1 MGDINIV
8 EGTFEVDGVT
18 LHTKSW
24 LPSGPPKAK
33 LVAVHG
39 FSDHIDRYYDL
50 FPSLA
55 RRGVAVLGFDQRGWG
70 KSVRRP
76 SDRGRTGPT
85 ATVLAD
91 LAAFI
96 RQKALLTSSSS
107 SSSSSSSPSSSD
119 PNSSSGGNDDVPV
132 FVLGHSMGGGQ
143 VLALASTPAYDD
155 VAARVRGWILEAP
168 FLGFAPAVQPRRI
181 TVVSGR
187 LAARVAPNLP
197 LARPVPPEHLCRD
210 PAVQASLAAD
220 PLLHYTGTL
229 EGLAGMIDRAEGL
242 ASGRLRLRPRVRAV
256 FLAHGTGDM
265 VTSYERVREWWE
277 DQGSKVEDGKF
288 KSYEGWAHQLH
299 ADPGK
304 EEFYQD
310 VGDWILERAGGGG
323 SDEGGR
329 PEAKL

>member
-8 EGTFEVDGVT
+8 EGTFEVNGVS

-55 RRGVAVLGFDQRGWG
+55 RRGIAVLGFDQRGWG

-96 RQKALLTSSSS
+96 REKALKSSSS
-107 SSSSSSSPSSSD
+107 D
-119 PNSSSGGNDDVPV
+119 DDVPV
-132 FVLGHSMGGGQ
+132 FVLGHSMGGGE
-143 VLALASTPAYDD
+143 VLALASTPAFDD
-155 VAARVRGWILEAP
+155 IVAKVRGWILEAP
-168 FLGFAPAVQPRRI
+168 FLGFAPAVQPHRLTI
-181 TVVSGR
+181 VSGR
-187 LAARVAPNLP
+187 LAARVVPNFTLV
-197 LARPVPPEHLCRD
+197 RPVPPEHLCRD
-210 PAVQASLAAD
+210 PAVQASLASD

-229 EGLAGMIDRAEGL
+229 EGLSGMIDRAEAL
-242 ASGRLRLRPRVRAV
+242 ASGKLRLRPRVRSV
-256 FLAHGTGDM
+256 FVAHGTADM
-265 VTSYERVREWWE
+265 VTSYERVKQWWE
-277 DQGSKVEDGKF
+277 QQGKKVEDGKF

-310 VGDWILERAGGGG
+310 VGDWILERADGDDGR
-323 SDEGGR
+323 R

>member
-8 EGTFEVDGVT
+8 EGTFEVDGVN

-39 FSDHIDRYYDL
+39 FSDHIDRYYEL

-55 RRGVAVLGFDQRGWG
+55 RRGIAVLGFDQRGWG

-76 SDRGRTGPT
+76 ADRGRTGPT

-96 RQKALLTSSSS
+96 REKALSPSSSS
-107 SSSSSSSPSSSD
+107 SHSSPAD
-119 PNSSSGGNDDVPV
+119 AVPV
-132 FVLGHSMGGGQ
+132 FVLGHSMGGGE
-143 VLALASTPAYDD
+143 VLALASTPAFDD
-155 VAARVRGWILEAP
+155 VVSRIRGWILEAP
-168 FLGFAPAVQPRRI
+168 FLGFAPAVQPNRLTI
-181 TVVSGR
+181 VSGR
-187 LAARVAPNLP
+187 LAARVVPNFTLV
-197 LARPVPPEHLCRD
+197 RPVPPEHLCRD
-210 PAVQASLAAD
+210 PAVQESLAAD

-229 EGLAGMIDRAEGL
+229 EGLSGMIDRAEAL
-242 ASGRLRLRPRVRAV
+242 ASGRLKLRPRVRAV
-256 FLAHGTGDM
+256 FLAHGTADM
-265 VTSYERVREWWE
+265 VTSYDRVREWWE
-277 DQGSKVEDGKF
+277 RQGKKVEDGKF
-288 KSYEGWAHQLH
+288 KPYEGWAHQLH

-310 VGDWILERAGGGG
+310 VGDWILERAG
-323 SDEGGR
+323 SDDGRSR
-329 PEAKL
+329 PESKL

>member
-8 EGTFEVDGVT
+8 EGTFEVNGVS

-24 LPSGPPKAK
+24 LPSGFPKAK

-55 RRGVAVLGFDQRGWG
+55 RRGIAVLGFDQRGWG

-76 SDRGRTGPT
+76 TDRGRTGPT

-91 LAAFI
+91 LAGFI
-96 RQKALLTSSSS
+96 REKALKPSSSS
-107 SSSSSSSPSSSD
+107 GD
-119 PNSSSGGNDDVPV
+119 DDVPV
-132 FVLGHSMGGGQ
+132 FVLGHSMGGGE
-143 VLALASTPAYDD
+143 VLALASTPAFDD
-155 VAARVRGWILEAP
+155 IVAKVRGWILEAP
-168 FLGFAPAVQPRRI
+168 FLGFAPAVQPHRLTI
-181 TVVSGR
+181 VSGR
-187 LAARVAPNLP
+187 LAARVVPNFTLV
-197 LARPVPPEHLCRD
+197 RPVPPEHLCRD
-210 PAVQASLAAD
+210 PAVQASLASD

-229 EGLAGMIDRAEGL
+229 EGLSGMIDRAEAL
-242 ASGRLRLRPRVRAV
+242 ASGKLRLRPRVRSV
-256 FLAHGTGDM
+256 FLAHGTADM
-265 VTSYERVREWWE
+265 VTSYERVKQWWE
-277 DQGSKVEDGKF
+277 QQGKKVEDGKF

-310 VGDWILERAGGGG
+310 VGDWILERADGDDGR
-323 SDEGGR
+323 R

>member
-8 EGTFEVDGVT
+8 EGTFEVDGVS

-33 LVAVHG
+33 LVVVHG

-55 RRGVAVLGFDQRGWG
+55 RRGIAVLGFDQRGWG
-70 KSVRRP
+70 RSVRRP
-76 SDRGRTGPT
+76 SDRGRSGPT

-96 RQKALLTSSSS
+96 RERAFASSSADRND
-107 SSSSSSSPSSSD
+107 SD
-119 PNSSSGGNDDVPV
+119 NDDVPV
-132 FVLGHSMGGGQ
+132 FLLGHSMGGGE

-155 VAARVRGWILEAP
+155 IVARIRGWILEAP
-168 FLGFAPAVQPRRI
+168 FLGFAPAVQPRRL
-181 TVVSGR
+181 TVLSGR
-187 LAARVAPNLP
+187 LAARVAPHFP
-197 LARPVPPEHLCRD
+197 LVRPVPPEHLCRD

-242 ASGRLRLRPRVRAV
+242 ASGKLRLRPGVRAV
-256 FLAHGTGDM
+256 FLAHGTADM

-277 DQGSKVEDGKF
+277 SQGRKVEDAKF

-310 VGDWILERAGGGG
+310 VGDWILQRAGGGG
-323 SDEGGR
+323 GDDGGDGGRR

>member
-1 MGDINIV
+1 MGDISVV
-8 EGTFEVDGVT
+8 EGTFEVNGAT

-24 LPSGPPKAK
+24 LPSTPPKAK

-39 FSDHIDRYYDL
+39 FSDHIDRYYSL

-55 RRGVAVLGFDQRGWG
+55 RRGIAVLGFDQRGWG

-96 RQKALLTSSSS
+96 RERAFKSPSP
-107 SSSSSSSPSSSD
+107 SPSSSD
-119 PNSSSGGNDDVPV
+119 GDDVPV
-132 FVLGHSMGGGQ
+132 FVLGHSMGGGE

-155 VAARVRGWILEAP
+155 IVAKVRGWILEAP
-168 FLGFAPAVQPRRI
+168 FLGFAPAVQPHRLTI
-181 TVVSGR
+181 VSGR
-187 LAARVAPNLP
+187 LAARVVPNFTLV
-197 LARPVPPEHLCRD
+197 RPVPPEHLCRD
-210 PAVQASLAAD
+210 PEVQASLAAD

-229 EGLAGMIDRAEGL
+229 EGLSGMIDRAEAL
-242 ASGRLRLRPRVRAV
+242 VSGKLKLRPKVRAV

-265 VTSYERVREWWE
+265 VTSYERVKEWWE
-277 DQGSKVEDGKF
+277 RQGKKVEDSKF
-288 KSYEGWAHQLH
+288 KPYEGWAHQLH

-310 VGDWILERAGGGG
+310 VGDWILERAENDDGG
-323 SDEGGR
+323 SR